1 MPLTCLEEGT
11 VEGGWWMVDGGWRG
25 NRRASWSSD
34 QSHHPLLPTIKIIII
49 KKR

>member
-1 MPLTCLEEGT
+1 MPLTYLEEGT
-11 VEGGWWMVDGGWRG
+11 VEGGWRG
-25 NRRASWSSD
+25 NGRASWSSD